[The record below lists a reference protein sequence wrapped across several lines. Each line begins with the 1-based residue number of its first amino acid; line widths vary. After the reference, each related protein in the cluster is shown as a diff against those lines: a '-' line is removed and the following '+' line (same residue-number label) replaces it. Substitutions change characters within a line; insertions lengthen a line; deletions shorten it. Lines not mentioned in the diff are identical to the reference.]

1 VAQSGVNVKAAVFR
15 RYGSPSDVVRIEEVD
30 DPVPGDG
37 EVLIAVRAASVN
49 PMDAH
54 LMRGK
59 PALARLAFGW
69 RRPKRTRPGVD
80 VAGLVEAVGPGV
92 TRFRPGDAV
101 FGSCRG
107 AIAERACA
115 TESWLAL
122 KPANIS
128 VTQAAA
134 APVAGVTALQGLRDK
149 ARLRAGQS
157 ILINGA
163 AGGVGTFAVQIA
175 KAFGAEVTAVCS
187 ARNLDLVRTIGADRA
202 VDYGKEDFTR
212 GEARYD
218 LIFDLV
224 STHGFS
230 AMRRVLAPGGMVLAA
245 GGPGV
250 GGLGVGRWAAR
261 LIGGLLAARFT
272 SAKLVLLMAK
282 LRGEDLAVLAEMMET
297 GQVTPVV
304 ERCYSLREAAAA
316 IEEVAQG
323 HARGKVVVVVG
334 GER

>member
-1 VAQSGVNVKAAVFR
+1 VTVKAAIFR

-54 LMRGK
+54 LMKGK
-59 PALARLAFGW
+59 PALARLAFGL
-69 RRPKRTRPGVD
+69 RRPKRTRSGVD
-80 VAGLVEAVGPGV
+80 MAGLVEAVGPGV
-92 TRFRPGDAV
+92 TRFKPGDAV

-115 TESWLAL
+115 TESCLAL

-128 VTQAAA
+128 FTQAAA

-175 KAFGAEVTAVCS
+175 KAFGAHVTAVCS
-187 ARNLDLVRTIGADRA
+187 TGISSSSAPSAPIASSITPGKISPPGPSVTTSSSTSSATIPSPIGAA
-202 VDYGKEDFTR
+202 
-212 GEARYD
+212 
-218 LIFDLV
+218 
-224 STHGFS
+224 S
-230 AMRRVLAPGGMVLAA
+230 
-245 GGPGV
+245 
-250 GGLGVGRWAAR
+250 
-261 LIGGLLAARFT
+261 
-272 SAKLVLLMAK
+272 
-282 LRGEDLAVLAEMMET
+282 
-297 GQVTPVV
+297 
-304 ERCYSLREAAAA
+304 
-316 IEEVAQG
+316 
-323 HARGKVVVVVG
+323 
-334 GER
+334 